1 MLTLYLCVLTL
12 YAFQCSRQ
20 VAQSWNSEL
29 LGPDHPDLARINMD
43 KSVALT
49 YLLEHAADA
58 LYAAF
63 PGTQCAGCTSTKRLQ
78 KSTNTETSG
87 AAEEYGSWQ
96 KASKAELAAKN
107 EALRIAALY
116 EHTT

>member
-1 MLTLYLCVLTL
+1 MQQTRPMLP
-12 YAFQCSRQ
+12 FQILLSALAAL
-20 VAQSWNSEL
+20 VQSVYKKN
-29 LGPDHPDLARINMD
+29 
-43 KSVALT
+43 
-49 YLLEHAADA
+49 
-58 LYAAF
+58 
-63 PGTQCAGCTSTKRLQ
+63 
-78 KSTNTETSG
+78 TNTDTSG

>member
-1 MLTLYLCVLTL
+1 MRQTRSMLPFQVLL
-12 YAFQCSRQ
+12 SALAAL
-20 VAQSWNSEL
+20 VQSVYKK
-29 LGPDHPDLARINMD
+29 I
-43 KSVALT
+43 
-49 YLLEHAADA
+49 
-58 LYAAF
+58 
-63 PGTQCAGCTSTKRLQ
+63 
-78 KSTNTETSG
+78 TNTDTSG

>member
-1 MLTLYLCVLTL
+1 
-12 YAFQCSRQ
+12 
-20 VAQSWNSEL
+20 L

-58 LYAAF
+58 LYATF
-63 PGTQCAGCTSTKRLQ
+63 PGTQCTGYIVQSAYK
-78 KSTNTETSG
+78 KSTNTDTSG

-116 EHTT
+116 EHTTS

>member
-1 MLTLYLCVLTL
+1 
-12 YAFQCSRQ
+12 
-20 VAQSWNSEL
+20 
-29 LGPDHPDLARINMD
+29 MD

-58 LYAAF
+58 LYATF
-63 PGTQCAGCTSTKRLQ
+63 PGTQCTGYIVQSAYK
-78 KSTNTETSG
+78 KSTNTDTSG

-116 EHTT
+116 EHTTS

>member
-1 MLTLYLCVLTL
+1 MFYCLTLCCIP
-12 YAFQCSRQ
+12 QCSQQ

-63 PGTQCAGCTSTKRLQ
+63 PGTDRFF
-78 KSTNTETSG
+78 
-87 AAEEYGSWQ
+87 
-96 KASKAELAAKN
+96 
-107 EALRIAALY
+107 
-116 EHTT
+116 